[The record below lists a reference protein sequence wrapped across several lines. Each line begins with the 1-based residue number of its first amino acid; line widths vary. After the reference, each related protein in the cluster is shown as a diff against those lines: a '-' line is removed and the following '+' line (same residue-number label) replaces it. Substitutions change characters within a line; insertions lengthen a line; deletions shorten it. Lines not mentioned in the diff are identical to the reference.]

1 MAERSAACW
10 APATMWT
17 RRQMWKRELWYIG
30 CRYSYVVRTALAPA
44 ADAGSP
50 HVDTSVYGREV
61 EIKVPSPQ
69 QAALAGLLT

>member
-1 MAERSAACW
+1 
-10 APATMWT
+10 
-17 RRQMWKRELWYIG
+17 MWKRELSLV
-30 CRYSYVVRTALAPA
+30 CRVRYSYGALAPA

-50 HVDTSVYGREV
+50 HVDTSVYGRGV